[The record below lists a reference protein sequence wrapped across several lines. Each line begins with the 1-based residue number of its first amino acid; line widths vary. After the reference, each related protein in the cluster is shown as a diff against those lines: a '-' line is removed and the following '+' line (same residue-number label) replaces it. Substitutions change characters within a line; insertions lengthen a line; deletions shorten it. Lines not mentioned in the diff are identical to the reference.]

1 MQNSHHIGSSTCT
14 LLGYEILRR
23 IQQYNK
29 LNLVVYVAF
38 RKENKN
44 TDLVVKIW
52 LFLIYVCVKLEE
64 IKTLTNVLRRRR
76 ECKSA
81 GIIFIVNPS
90 ILLQEWV
97 GQ

>member
-1 MQNSHHIGSSTCT
+1 M
-14 LLGYEILRR
+14 
-23 IQQYNK
+23 
-29 LNLVVYVAF
+29 VYVAF

-44 TDLVVKIW
+44 ADLVAKIW
-52 LFLIYVCVKLEE
+52 LFLIMRVVKKEKGLRNIYVKLEE
-64 IKTLTNVLRRRR
+64 IKTVTNVLRRRR

>member
-1 MQNSHHIGSSTCT
+1 MAFFDHESSKK
-14 LLGYEILRR
+14 EKRLR
-23 IQQYNK
+23 IN
-29 LNLVVYVAF
+29 
-38 RKENKN
+38 
-44 TDLVVKIW
+44 
-52 LFLIYVCVKLEE
+52 IYMCVCVKLEE
-64 IKTLTNVLRRRR
+64 IKILTNVLRRRR

>member
-1 MQNSHHIGSSTCT
+1 M
-14 LLGYEILRR
+14 
-23 IQQYNK
+23 
-29 LNLVVYVAF
+29 VYVAF

-44 TDLVVKIW
+44 TDLVAKIW
-52 LFLIYVCVKLEE
+52 LFLIMRVVKKEKGLRNIYVKLEE

-76 ECKSA
+76 DCKSA